1 MRSVTKPKRIDMEAA
16 RDTGTLPIPFSVQ
29 ELDDIIAAAVERQV
43 DPFAMIRQLVLDDL
57 AR

>member
-1 MRSVTKPKRIDMEAA
+1 MEAA